1 MPPVTDFI
9 SIDPSPSFS
18 KIIDGYKAQV
28 RELVGEQQYL
38 SEPPH
43 MTAYLAC
50 FSEGSQVSAA
60 AARLAQQLN
69 AFEIAITGW
78 HVFDA
83 DPMTQRRTLVVD
95 FTPACQAYLRTLQMQ
110 IAEALAGTYDTEA
123 TLARYAAAFDKFSEV
138 QRQAVRRV
146 GFPFIGDD
154 WHPHFTIASI
164 DPAAWPVVSE
174 SLLGNPPSGVSVCSS
189 LTHYRVIDGES
200 HPIST
205 FDLKRVENVS
215 A

>member
-28 RELVGEQQYL
+28 RELVGDQQYL
-38 SEPPH
+38 AEPPH

-50 FSEGSQVSAA
+50 FADDKKAGEAASQLAA
-60 AARLAQQLN
+60 KLD
-69 AFEIAITGW
+69 AFEIDITGW

-95 FTPACQAYLRTLQMQ
+95 FTPQSQAYLRTLQSQ
-110 IAEALAGTYDTEA
+110 IAQALADAYDTEA
-123 TLARYAAAFDKFSEV
+123 TFARYASAFDKFSTV
-138 QRQAVRRV
+138 QQEAVRSV
-146 GFPFIGDD
+146 GFPFMGSV

-164 DPAAWPVVSE
+164 DPAAWETVRDA
-174 SLLGNPPSGVSVCSS
+174 LWNNPPVGVSVCSS

>member
-28 RELVGEQQYL
+28 RELVGDQQYL
-38 SEPPH
+38 AEPPH

-50 FSEGSQVSAA
+50 FADGKKAGEAASQLAA
-60 AARLAQQLN
+60 KLD
-69 AFEIAITGW
+69 AFEIDITGW

-95 FTPACQAYLRTLQMQ
+95 FTPQSQAYLRTLQSQ
-110 IAEALAGTYDTEA
+110 IAQALAGAYDTEA
-123 TLARYAAAFDKFSEV
+123 TFARYASAFDKFSTV
-138 QRQAVRRV
+138 QQEAVRSV
-146 GFPFIGDD
+146 GFPFMGSD

-164 DPAAWPVVSE
+164 DPAAWETVRDA
-174 SLLGNPPSGVSVCSS
+174 LWNNPPVGVSVCSS

>member
-28 RELVGEQQYL
+28 RELVGDQQYL
-38 SEPPH
+38 AEPPH

-50 FSEGSQVSAA
+50 FADGKKVGEAA
-60 AARLAQQLN
+60 LKLAAKLD
-69 AFEIAITGW
+69 AFEIDITGW

-95 FTPACQAYLRTLQMQ
+95 FTPQSQAYLRTLQSQ
-110 IAEALAGTYDTEA
+110 IAQALAGAYDTEA
-123 TLARYAAAFDKFSEV
+123 TFARYASAFDKFSTV
-138 QRQAVRRV
+138 QQEAVRSV
-146 GFPFIGDD
+146 GFPFMGSD

-164 DPAAWPVVSE
+164 DPAAWETVGGA
-174 SLLGNPPSGVSVCSS
+174 LWNNPPAGVSVCSS

>member
-18 KIIDGYKAQV
+18 QIIDGYKAQV
-28 RELVGEQQYL
+28 RELVGDQLYL
-38 SEPPH
+38 AEPPH

-50 FSEGSQVSAA
+50 FDDGSKVSTAA
-60 AARLAQQLN
+60 AQLAQQLN
-69 AFEIAITGW
+69 TFEIAISGW

-83 DPMTQRRTLVVD
+83 DPLTQRRTLVVD
-95 FTPACQAYLRTLQMQ
+95 FTPESQAFLRNLQTK
-110 IAEALAGTYDTEA
+110 IAQTLAGTYDTEA
-123 TLARYAAAFDKFSEV
+123 TFARYAAAFDKFSEV
-138 QRQAVRRV
+138 QRNAVRSV

-154 WHPHFTIASI
+154 WHPHFTIASL
-164 DPAAWPVVSE
+164 DPTAWPTVRE
-174 SLLGNPPSGVSVCSS
+174 ALWNQPPSGVSVCSS

-200 HPIST
+200 HPISK

>member
-28 RELVGEQQYL
+28 RGLVGDQQYL
-38 SEPPH
+38 AEPPH

-50 FSEGSQVSAA
+50 FADGDKAGQAA
-60 AARLAQQLN
+60 AQLARQLDT
-69 AFEIAITGW
+69 FEIAITGW

-95 FTPACQAYLRTLQMQ
+95 FTPQSQAYLRTLQIQ
-110 IAEALAGTYDTEA
+110 IAEALAGTYDTDA
-123 TLARYAAAFDKFSEV
+123 TLARYAAVFDKFSEV
-138 QRQAVRRV
+138 QRQAARKF
-146 GFPFIGDD
+146 GFPFMGDD

-164 DPAAWPVVSE
+164 DPTAWQTVRTA
-174 SLLGNPPSGVSVCSS
+174 LWDNPPSGVSVCSS
-189 LTHYRVIDGES
+189 LTHYRVIDGQS

-205 FDLKRVENVS
+205 YDLKRVENVS